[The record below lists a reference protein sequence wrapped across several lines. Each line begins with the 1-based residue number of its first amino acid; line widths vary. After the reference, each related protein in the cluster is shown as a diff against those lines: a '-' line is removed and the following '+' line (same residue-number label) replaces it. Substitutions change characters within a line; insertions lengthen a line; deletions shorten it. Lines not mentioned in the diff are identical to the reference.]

1 MTATAPT
8 DANVR
13 RRRRVDLTHA
23 STDSQPVHVIG
34 YARVSSDDQG
44 RSGLGLE
51 AQEAAIR
58 SHASHMGWTLVD
70 VVREVAS
77 GKGMRERDRPHL
89 RDVLTRLRDADDP
102 AEGVL
107 VAKLD
112 RLSRSVVDG
121 ARMFE
126 RARAEGWHI
135 VAIDLQLDTS
145 TPMGEMMANLML
157 TIGQWERRM
166 IGERTRDALSVRRS
180 KGVKLGRP
188 LTADEVA
195 RREAGAAVIAQLR
208 AGGLSIRAIAD
219 RLNADGVPT
228 ISGAGRWNRDIV
240 HKIVRELAGTTAE

>member
-1 MTATAPT
+1 MTTTRKGP
-8 DANVR
+8 
-13 RRRRVDLTHA
+13 RVDLRA
-23 STDSQPVHVIG
+23 EAPDAVAVNVIG
-34 YARVSSDDQG
+34 YARVSSEDQG
-44 RSGLGLE
+44 RSGLGLD
-51 AQEAAIR
+51 AQEEAIR
-58 SHASHMGWTLVD
+58 QHADRMGWALVD

-77 GKGMRERDRPHL
+77 GKGMRERDRPQL
-89 RDVLTRLRDADDP
+89 RDILTRLRDDDDP

-121 ARMFE
+121 ARLFE
-126 RARAEGWHI
+126 RAQAEGWHI

-188 LTADEVA
+188 LTPDERA
-195 RREAGAAVIAQLR
+195 RREAGAAAIATLR
-208 AGGLSIRAIAD
+208 REGLSIRAIAD
-219 RLNADGVPT
+219 RLNEEGLPT
-228 ISGAGRWNRDIV
+228 ISGAGRWNRDMV
-240 HKIVRELAGTTAE
+240 HKLVREQEEAQG